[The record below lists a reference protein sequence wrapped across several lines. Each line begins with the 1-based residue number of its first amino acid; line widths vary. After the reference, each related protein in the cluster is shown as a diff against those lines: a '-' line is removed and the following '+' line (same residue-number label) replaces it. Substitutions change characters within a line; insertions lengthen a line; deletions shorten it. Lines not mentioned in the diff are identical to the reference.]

1 MQLQHQP
8 KFQALEKNII
18 DVIVEQQIKLG
29 YRSETIRLYYPA
41 ESINRIL
48 DTQLSIEELQHTLD
62 QFCQYSNPTL
72 GALEHTNKE
81 NRFCIIVPP
90 AGVDFVYREIQDRSF
105 LTEFI
110 DKIRMHDC
118 SLEDIQRIFK
128 KYSSQVICEKMS
140 GEEFD
145 YLIYFGDEKPDAYR
159 YCIKFEECH
168 ATYHRFT
175 KEDYADFEFK

>member
-8 KFQALEKNII
+8 NFQALEKNIT

-29 YRSETIRLYYPA
+29 YLSETIRLYYPA
-41 ESINRIL
+41 ESINRTL
-48 DTQLSIEELQHTLD
+48 GTQLSIEELQNILN
-62 QFCQYSNPTL
+62 QFCEYLVSRF
-72 GALEHTNKE
+72 GAVEYTIKD

-90 AGVDFVYREIQDRSF
+90 TGVDYVYKEIQDRRF

-110 DKIRMHDC
+110 DIIRKHDC
-118 SLEDIQRIFK
+118 SLEEIQRVFQ
-128 KYSSQVICEKMS
+128 KYSSHVVCEKMS

-145 YLIYFGDEKPDAYR
+145 FLIYFQDEKPDSYR
-159 YCIKFEECH
+159 YCIKFEDCH